1 VSKYTR
7 TRIVRLAALTAF
19 LPLLCLAG
27 RQDGQDARPAL
38 QHRDDNRIV
47 LSRHRLDPPLR
58 SGNRRVRFSPDGKYI
73 LLQDDSGIRIFSHE
87 PLEEKTYVS
96 ATRVL
101 PAVFTADS
109 QNVVISSPSLEVAI
123 VSVDKNRKVDPK
135 PLSSSLKT
143 CQAAVLSPMGN
154 ALGCFDYTFKLHLL
168 GLPAGQEL
176 VSSQLF
182 NLPSGLFALRRLPSG
197 SAFSEPFGYVVTNS
211 IGFVFD
217 RNPSTGNLVFS
228 PDGRYLIAAGF
239 GGDLIAFDAR
249 NGQKFNLP
257 GSLRHRRATSLRFSG
272 SDQVAI
278 LDPQKP
284 DDSVLLSFPDGK
296 MLKKIGLSGLA
307 QDTSAAGYLVY
318 NTADASDSGIFE
330 LQEGKSVLKLS
341 DPAADVYG
349 RDVATFTADG
359 NLVLSHL
366 DNSPPQTVPA
376 TAGLLPMLQ
385 VAAVSPDTSSL
396 ALSTGGEGAVYRAAD
411 GKRAITL
418 ENIEGGWCV
427 DSSCYLWLYNRGARE
442 FELQDFSVSS
452 SETSKAWSRPRPD
465 NKQGMYTAH
474 TEYFPSATVLF
485 QHSMN
490 VDPESCVS
498 AVLASQASSLAS
510 VHMSGFSLRAL
521 DTRSGDELWKR
532 GFESDPAVPF
542 SDPQGDRFVLGW
554 KAASPGG
561 RRTMKDNPAATE
573 AFKHD
578 KQANKDSYFEVLDP
592 RTGKSLGGVLA
603 QIDSTPE
610 EFDSAFSEGDWLV
623 LAKDGQRVF
632 VFSLSSGQ
640 EVLKLFGWRPTLNAA
655 TSTLCLSTQADR
667 LTTYD
672 LKTGEKLHDYN
683 FATAIVYAHF
693 SADGQKLLA
702 LTEDQMLYVLDTRRA
717 TAAAKNN

>member
-1 VSKYTR
+1 
-7 TRIVRLAALTAF
+7 
-19 LPLLCLAG
+19 
-27 RQDGQDARPAL
+27 
-38 QHRDDNRIV
+38 
-47 LSRHRLDPPLR
+47 
-58 SGNRRVRFSPDGKYI
+58 VRFSPDGKSI
-73 LLQDDSGIRIFSHE
+73 LLQDDSGIRVFSRE
-87 PLEEKTYVS
+87 PLEEKSYIS

-101 PAVFTADS
+101 PAAFTADS
-109 QNVVISSPSLEVAI
+109 QNVVISSPTLEVAI
-123 VSVDKNRKVDPK
+123 VSVNKNGKADAK
-135 PLSSSLKT
+135 PLSPSLKT

-154 ALGCFDYTFKLHLL
+154 AVACFDNTFKLHLL
-168 GLPAGQEL
+168 RLPDGKEL

-182 NLPSGLFALRRLPSG
+182 NSPPGLFALRRLPSD

-211 IGFVFD
+211 PGFVFN

-228 PDGRYLIAAGF
+228 PDGRYLISAGF
-239 GGDLIAFDAR
+239 GGDLVAFDST

-257 GSLRHRRATSLRFSG
+257 GSLRHRRATSLHFSG
-272 SDQVAI
+272 SDQAAI

-296 MLKKIGLSGLA
+296 VLKKIGLSGRA

-318 NTADASDSGIFE
+318 SAADASEPGVFD
-330 LQEGKSVLKLS
+330 LQAGKSVVKLS

-349 RDVATFTADG
+349 REVATFTADG
-359 NLVLSHL
+359 YLGLSHL
-366 DNSPPQTVPA
+366 DNSPPQTVRA

-385 VAAVSPDTSSL
+385 AAVVSPDINSL
-396 ALSTGGEGAVYRAAD
+396 ALSTGGEGAVYRTGD
-411 GKRAITL
+411 GKRASTF
-418 ENIEGGWCV
+418 ENIEGGWC
-427 DSSCYLWLYNRGARE
+427 DTSLCYLWVNNRGSRG
-442 FELQDFSVSS
+442 FELQKVSVSS
-452 SETSKAWSRPRPD
+452 GETSKAWSPPRPD
-465 NKQGMYTAH
+465 DKQGVYTAH
-474 TEYFPSATVLF
+474 AEYFPSAAVLF

-490 VDPESCVS
+490 VDPESFLP
-498 AVLASQASSLAS
+498 AVLKSQASSLAFAQIS
-510 VHMSGFSLRAL
+510 EFSLRAL
-521 DTRSGDELWKR
+521 DTPSGSELWKR
-532 GFESDPAVPF
+532 DFKSSPAVPF

-561 RRTMKDNPAATE
+561 RRAMKDNPAATE

-578 KQANKDSYFEVLDP
+578 KQANRDSYFEVLDP

-603 QIDSTPE
+603 QIDSPAE

-655 TSTLCLSTQADR
+655 TSTLCLSTQMDR

-672 LKTGEKLHDYN
+672 LKTAEKLHDYN
-683 FATAIVYAHF
+683 FAAAAAYVHF

-702 LTEDQMLYVLDTRRA
+702 LTEDQMLYLLDMRRP
-717 TAAAKNN
+717 TSTTKSN

>member
-1 VSKYTR
+1 VRKHTNSQ
-7 TRIVRLAALTAF
+7 VARLAALAVF

-27 RQDGQDARPAL
+27 RQDAQDARSAL

-47 LSRHRLDPPLR
+47 LSRQRLDPPLR

-73 LLQDDSGIRIFSHE
+73 LLQDDSGIRVFSRE
-87 PLEEKTYVS
+87 PLQEKSYVS

-101 PAVFTADS
+101 PATFTADS
-109 QNVVISSPSLEVAI
+109 QNFVISGANLEVAI
-123 VSVDKNRKVDPK
+123 VSVNQNGKADLK
-135 PLSSSLKT
+135 PLSSSLKS
-143 CQAAVLSPMGN
+143 CAAAVLSPIGN
-154 ALGCFDYTFKLHLL
+154 AMGCFDDTFKLHLL
-168 GLPAGQEL
+168 RLPDGQEL

-182 NLPSGLFALRRLPSG
+182 NVPRGLFSLHRLPSG

-211 IGFVFD
+211 PGFVFD
-217 RNPSTGNLVFS
+217 RNPSTGALVFS
-228 PDGRYLIAAGF
+228 PDGRYLIAPGF
-239 GGDLIAFDAR
+239 GGELVAFDAT

-257 GSLRHRRATSLRFSG
+257 GSLRHRRATTLHFSG
-272 SDQVAI
+272 ADQVAI

-296 MLKKIGLSGLA
+296 ILKRIGLSGQA
-307 QDTSAAGYLVY
+307 RDTSASGYLVY
-318 NTADASDSGIFE
+318 TSADASDSGIFD
-330 LQEGKSVLKLS
+330 LQAGQSVVKLS

-349 RDVATFTADG
+349 RDVATFTSDG
-359 NLVLSHL
+359 HLVLSRL
-366 DNSPPQTVPA
+366 DNSPPQTAGA

-385 VAAVSPDTSSL
+385 VAAVSPDMSSL

-411 GKRAITL
+411 GKRISTF
-418 ENIEGGWCV
+418 ENIEGGWCD
-427 DSSCYLWLYNRGARE
+427 DSSCYLWADNRASRD
-442 FELQDFSVSS
+442 FELQTLSLSS
-452 SETSKAWSRPRPD
+452 RETSRTWSRPRPD
-465 NKQGMYTAH
+465 NKQSFYTPY
-474 TEYFPSATVLF
+474 TEYYPSAAVLF
-485 QHSMN
+485 QHSMSA
-490 VDPESCVS
+490 DPESFLP
-498 AVLASQASSLAS
+498 AFLASQASSLAS
-510 VHMSGFSLRAL
+510 AHMSGFSLRAL
-521 DTRSGDELWKR
+521 ETRSGNELWKR

-542 SDPQGDRFVLGW
+542 SDPQGDRLVLGW

-561 RRTMKDNPAATE
+561 RRAMKDNPAAME

-578 KQANKDSYFEVLDP
+578 KQANKDSYFGVLDP

-632 VFSLSSGQ
+632 VFSLSSGE

-655 TSTLCLSTQADR
+655 TSTLCLSTKMNR

-672 LKTGEKLHDYN
+672 LKTAAQLHNYN
-683 FATAIVYAHF
+683 FAGTIAYAHF

-702 LTEDQMLYVLDTRRA
+702 LTQDQVLYVLDTRSA
-717 TAAAKNN
+717 TTASKNN